1 MSDFMTKFFGPL
13 DKSACVYFRLLTIF
27 FFALLVFAL
36 FTELLFVVKN
46 FRQLNFRIFS
56 NGILLLFNIFL
67 VYFVNRLLYSMCD
80 RSLAVVEGWFPG
92 Y

>member
-13 DKSACVYFRLLTIF
+13 DRSSCIYFRFLTIF
-27 FFALLVFAL
+27 FFAILVFAL

-80 RSLAVVEGWFPG
+80 RSLSVNEGIVS
-92 Y
+92 